1 MTTMNFSSIDT
12 NALTTLYNNMEKEYK
27 NLKENRKDFKYDM
40 MNQIEVFMQ
49 SKFGKSIK
57 VTMLS
62 SDFDDSCVIEFSF
75 DNSYNSSLT
84 IDFQKNEET
93 GKFEAKINNSFTYV
107 DFDLTTDNKQNTIKI
122 NLIYGLVNNID
133 GVNNIFVEKLEKI
146 YFIFKR
152 FNDKSR
158 EYMHNLVELDKEIK
172 NRKFIKKD
180 DEIWN
185 TIKNDEK
192 LQKKYVIVWHTTRNT
207 NVMLNGNSPIHI
219 YSMPN
224 TKTALKKEHYL
235 NDDEEI
241 VKVSE
246 LSILLH

>member
-1 MTTMNFSSIDT
+1 MNFSSIDT
-12 NALTTLYNNMEKEYK
+12 NALTPLYNNMEKEYK
-27 NLKENRKDFKYDM
+27 NIKQNRKDFRNDM

-62 SDFDDSCVIEFSF
+62 SDFDDSYVIEFSF

-84 IDFQKNEET
+84 IDFNKDEET

-122 NLIYGLVNNID
+122 NLIYSLVNNID
-133 GVNNIFVEKLEKI
+133 GVKDIFVGKLKEI
-146 YFIFKR
+146 YSTYKR

-158 EYMHNLVELDKEIK
+158 EYMHNLVELDQEIK
-172 NRKFIKKD
+172 NRKLIDSD

-192 LQKKYVIVWHTTRNT
+192 LQKKYVIVSHTTRNT
-207 NVMLNGNSPIHI
+207 NVMLNGKSRVHL
-219 YSMPN
+219 YSVPK
-224 TKTALKKEHYL
+224 TKTALKKERYL

-246 LSILLH
+246 LSMLLH

>member
-1 MTTMNFSSIDT
+1 MNFSSIDT

-27 NLKENRKDFKYDM
+27 NLKENRKDFKNDM

-62 SDFDDSCVIEFSF
+62 SDFDDSCVIAFSF
-75 DNSYNSSLT
+75 DNSYNSSLI
-84 IDFQKNEET
+84 IDFDKNEET
-93 GKFEAKINNSFTYV
+93 GKFEAKINNSFIYAG
-107 DFDLTTDNKQNTIKI
+107 FDLTTDNKQNTTKI
-122 NLIYGLVNNID
+122 NLIYSLVNNID
-133 GVNNIFVEKLEKI
+133 GVKDIFVEKLEKI
-146 YFIFKR
+146 YSMFKR
-152 FNDKSR
+152 FNYKSK

-172 NRKFIKKD
+172 NRKLIKKD

-192 LQKKYVIVWHTTRNT
+192 LQKKYVIVSHTTRNT

-224 TKTALKKEHYL
+224 TKTALKNKRYL

-246 LSILLH
+246 LSMFLH

>member
-1 MTTMNFSSIDT
+1 MNFSSIDT
-12 NALTTLYNNMEKEYK
+12 NALTTIYNIMENEYK
-27 NLKENRKDFKYDM
+27 NLKENRKDSRNDM

-62 SDFDDSCVIEFSF
+62 SDFDDSCVIAFSF
-75 DNSYNSSLT
+75 NNSYNSSLI
-84 IDFQKNEET
+84 IDFDKNEET
-93 GKFEAKINNSFTYV
+93 GKFEAKINNSFTTYV
-107 DFDLTTDNKQNTIKI
+107 DFDLTTDNKQNTTKI
-122 NLIYGLVNNID
+122 NLIYSLVNNID
-133 GVNNIFVEKLEKI
+133 GVKDIFVEKLEKI
-146 YFIFKR
+146 YSMFKR

-224 TKTALKKEHYL
+224 TKTALKKERHL

-246 LSILLH
+246 LSMLLH

>member
-1 MTTMNFSSIDT
+1 MNFSSIDT
-12 NALTTLYNNMEKEYK
+12 NALTTIYNNMENEYK
-27 NLKENRKDFKYDM
+27 NLKENRKDFQNDM

-62 SDFDDSCVIEFSF
+62 SDFDDSCVIAFSF
-75 DNSYNSSLT
+75 DNSYNSSLI
-84 IDFQKNEET
+84 IDFGKNEET

-122 NLIYGLVNNID
+122 NFIYGLVNNID
-133 GVNNIFVEKLEKI
+133 GVNDIFVEKLEKI
-146 YFIFKR
+146 YSMFKR

-158 EYMHNLVELDKEIK
+158 NYMHNLVELDKEIK
-172 NRKFIKKD
+172 NRKLIKSD

-192 LQKKYVIVWHTTRNT
+192 LQKKYIIVSHTTRNT
-207 NVMLNGNSPIHI
+207 NIMLNGKSRVHL
-219 YSMPN
+219 YSAPK
-224 TKTALKKEHYL
+224 TKTALKKGRYL
-235 NDDEEI
+235 NNDEEI

-246 LSILLH
+246 LSMFLH